1 MVQIAAEGLPW
12 QQNGILAGGFNR
24 RRFWQKVKGEG
35 KRACKT
41 SGSIE
46 VKAGELLTGK
56 EEEQRRWRGHS
67 SELLLNEGL
76 CKSDAGG

>member
-1 MVQIAAEGLPW
+1 M
-12 QQNGILAGGFNR
+12 
-24 RRFWQKVKGEG
+24 KGEG

-56 EEEQRRWRGHS
+56 EEEQRRWRGHF
-67 SELLLNEGL
+67 SELLQNEGL

>member
-1 MVQIAAEGLPW
+1 M
-12 QQNGILAGGFNR
+12 
-24 RRFWQKVKGEG
+24 KGEG

-46 VKAGELLTGK
+46 AKAGELLTGK

-76 CKSDAGG
+76 CKSDTGG